1 MRKLLFIALIA
12 GSSMAFA
19 DINHAQLVNKP
30 AGGTGALAG
39 ADISQLETGE
49 GTFGYGVQ
57 AASNNIMAD
66 DFTVGA
72 GGFNVTGISVFAY
85 VTGATA
91 PTLSQVNWALG
102 AAPTTTLTSSAVTTQ
117 WYNDTNPLG
126 VWRTTFNDTSTA
138 NRRLMLGRV
147 TGLNLNLAAG
157 THFLSF
163 NVVGANFSPPLPNSL
178 AVHGKNAQQSVAAGP
193 FAPVVNGTVGGAD
206 MSFIIHGTAVPE
218 PATMAALGLGIAAMV
233 RRRRKASK

>member
-1 MRKLLFIALIA
+1 MRKIVFLALLAVTSVA
-12 GSSMAFA
+12 MA

-30 AGGTGALAG
+30 GQGTGVLAG

-49 GTFGYGVQ
+49 TTFGYGAQ

-66 DFTVGA
+66 DFVVGP
-72 GGFNVTGISVFAY
+72 GGFTVTGISVFAY

-91 PTLSQVNWALG
+91 PTLTGVNWAISSN
-102 AAPTTTLTSSAVTTQ
+102 PTTTLTSSTVTAQ

-126 VWRTTFNDTSTA
+126 VWRTNVGDTSTN

-147 TGLNLNLAAG
+147 SGLNINLAAG

-163 NVVGANFSPPLPNSL
+163 NVVGANFTPPLPTSL
-178 AVHGKNAQQSVAAGP
+178 ATHGMNAQQSLAGGA
-193 FAPVVNGTVGGAD
+193 FAPVVNGSGGAD
-206 MSFIIHGTAVPE
+206 MAFIIHGTAVPE
-218 PATMAALGLGIAAMV
+218 PATMAALGLGIVAV
-233 RRRRKASK
+233 IRRRKSSKKA

>member
-1 MRKLLFIALIA
+1 MRKLFIAALMVV
-12 GSSMAFA
+12 GSSMALA

-30 AGGTGALAG
+30 GQGTGALLG

-49 GTFGYGVQ
+49 TTFGYGAQ
-57 AASNNIMAD
+57 GPPTNNIMAD

-72 GGFNVTGISVFAY
+72 GGFIVTGISVFAY
-85 VTGATA
+85 TTGATA
-91 PTLSQVNWALG
+91 PTLNQVNWAIG
-102 AAPTTTLTSSAVTTQ
+102 AAPTTALTSSTVTAQ

-147 TGLNLNLAAG
+147 TGLNINLAAG

-163 NVVGANFSPPLPNSL
+163 NVLGASFTPPLPTSL
-178 AVHGKNAQQSVAAGP
+178 ATHGLNAQQSLAGGA
-193 FAPVVNGTVGGAD
+193 FAPVVNGPGGAD
-206 MSFIIHGTAVPE
+206 MAFIIHGQPVPE
-218 PATMAALGLGIAAMV
+218 PATMAVLGLGLAAV
-233 RRRRKASK
+233 IRRRRNKA

>member
-12 GSSMAFA
+12 GSSVAFA

-30 AGGTGALAG
+30 GQGTGALAG

-49 GTFGYGVQ
+49 TVFGYGVQ
-57 AASNNIMAD
+57 GASNNIMAD

-85 VTGATA
+85 VTGGTA
-91 PTLSQVNWALG
+91 PTLNQVNWAIG
-102 AAPTTTLTSSAVTTQ
+102 AAPSTTLTSTAVTAQ

-126 VWRTTFNDTSTA
+126 VWRTNVGDTSTN

-147 TGLNLNLAAG
+147 TGLNINLAAG

-163 NVVGANFSPPLPNSL
+163 SVLGANFSPPLPTSL
-178 AVHGKNAQQSVAAGP
+178 ATHGMNAQQSLAAGP
-193 FAPVVNGTVGGAD
+193 FAPVVNGSNGAD
-206 MSFIIHGTAVPE
+206 MAFIIHGTAVPE

-233 RRRRKASK
+233 RRRRKAAK